1 MYKVKHRKLSYI
13 FVILLFASALF
24 VRCARPA
31 SPVGGPKDTIS
42 PELISVSPPNFTTN
56 FKAKEIVLTFNE
68 YLQLKDMQKE
78 VIISPP
84 MGVMPIISTKGKNI
98 SVKFPKDI
106 VLEENTT
113 YKIDFGLAIT
123 DNNEG
128 NPAIR
133 YKYVFST
140 GDSIEKYAISG
151 KIIDAITGDSIY
163 NAVVLLYDAKSD
175 SLLLDSTV
183 FKAKKLSITRTDSSG
198 VFLATNLKPIDYKI
212 YAIKDENG
220 NNEYEPGTDMISIST
235 LKYNPLG
242 LNAFKIWNDP
252 ISKQLYAT
260 PQFTERAFMEKTNI
274 PQGVKDVKR
283 PQQYQIQA
291 TFNRNNVQIDSIIID
306 SVNRKDIITEY
317 NFTRDTVNFW
327 IDNRNKKHVPDS
339 LKGRIVYI
347 GLDTL
352 GLPTPVS
359 SVFDLY
365 FKLKRDDQGNIIKG
379 NAADEKDER
388 TIIQKLSDK
397 LYDWNAGSIDRKIDR
412 IVRNRLRKQFK
423 KALKLHNRQIKRGL
437 IPRDSVLTWPPK
449 TLSDSLRDSMSLDS
463 VRMDSLTLD
472 SLGLDSLNKLNA
484 RRKLDSLCM
493 DTLRDL
499 KVAFKPT
506 GTISPNS
513 KLFFTSDYPIT
524 TLDSA
529 RVLLKMMTDIK
540 QTEDSFD
547 LEAVEMK
554 KDTKKDTTLIP
565 LTFTPNIRSMLR
577 WDVSANLIPDASYEL
592 LFPPC
597 SMEDLAGNVNDTTLV
612 KFSTLKAEDIGK
624 VIVKIVK
631 TDSLRALPQYI
642 INLADSS
649 NKLIDVVIAKDTG
662 TYVFN
667 YLTPQK
673 YRIRL
678 YEDLNANDTLD
689 MGSLLHRIEP
699 ERVANF
705 RTKEGKPLIAVEKTK
720 ETIVEIEPLVLFDNS
735 YPSPYKKEEEAIEQ
749 TSEAILT
756 NEEDN

>member
-1 MYKVKHRKLSYI
+1 MYKVQYKKLPYL
-13 FVILLFASALF
+13 FVILLFTSALF

-31 SPVGGPKDTIS
+31 SPAGGPKDTIS

-78 VIISPP
+78 VLISPP
-84 MGVMPIISTKGKNI
+84 MGVMPQIATKGKSI
-98 SVKFPKDI
+98 VVKFPKDL
-106 VLEENTT
+106 VLEDNTT

-175 SLLLDSTV
+175 SLALDSTV
-183 FKAKKLSITRTDSSG
+183 FKGKKLSIARTDSAG

-212 YAIKDENG
+212 YAIKDDNG

-235 LKYNPLG
+235 LKYHPMELNP
-242 LNAFKIWNDP
+242 FKIWSDP
-252 ISKQLYAT
+252 INKQLYAT

-283 PQQYQIQA
+283 PQQFQIQA
-291 TFNRNNVQIDSIIID
+291 TFNRDNVQIDSIIID
-306 SVNRKDIITEY
+306 SVNRRNIVVEY

-339 LKGRIVYI
+339 LRGRIVYV
-347 GLDTL
+347 GVDTL

-359 SVFDLY
+359 SVFDLF
-365 FKLKRDDQGNIIKG
+365 FKVKRDEKGNIIKG

-388 TIIQKLSDK
+388 NVMQKLSDK
-397 LYDWNAGSIDRKIDR
+397 LYDWSEGSIDRKIDR
-412 IVRNRLRKQFK
+412 IMRNRLRKQFK
-423 KALKLHNRQIKRGL
+423 AALKKHNRAIKRGL
-437 IPRDSVLTWPPK
+437 IPRDSVLVWPPK
-449 TLSDSLRDSMSLDS
+449 TLSDSLRDSMRLDSMLRDSLPLDSLSLDS
-463 VRMDSLTLD
+463 LQ
-472 SLGLDSLNKLNA
+472 KLEA

-493 DTLRDL
+493 DSLRDL
-499 KVAFKPT
+499 KISFKPT

-529 RVLLKMMTDIK
+529 RVLLKMITDVK

-547 LEAVEMK
+547 LDAVEMK
-554 KDTKKDTTLIP
+554 KESKKDTTLIP
-565 LTFTPNIRSMLR
+565 LMFTPNIRSMLR
-577 WDVSANLIPDASYEL
+577 WDVSAKLAPNANYEL

-612 KFSTLKAEDIGK
+612 KFSTVKVEEIGK
-624 VIVKIVK
+624 LTVKLVRN
-631 TDSLRALPQYI
+631 DSTRALPQYI
-642 INLADSS
+642 INLADSA
-649 NKLIDVVIAKDTG
+649 NKLIDVIIAKDTG

-678 YEDLNANDTLD
+678 YQDLNANDTLD
-689 MGSLLHRIEP
+689 MGSLIHRIEP

-705 RTKEGKPLIAVEKTK
+705 RTKEGQPLVAVEKTK
-720 ETIVEIEPLVLFDNS
+720 ETVVEIEPLLLFDRS

-756 NEEDN
+756 DEEEN